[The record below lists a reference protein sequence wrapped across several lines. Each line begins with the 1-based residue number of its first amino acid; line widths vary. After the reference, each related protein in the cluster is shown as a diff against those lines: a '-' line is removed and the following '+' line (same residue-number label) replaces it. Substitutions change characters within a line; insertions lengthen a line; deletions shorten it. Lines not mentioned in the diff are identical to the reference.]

1 MQNIKKSCMLDKTM
15 QAPETVGAFQKL
27 PMVMPAMDILSSAKR
42 KARNVT
48 ATKGIT
54 NIAKRVRNKGAKQ
67 LDALMKELAVPLR
80 MYIERFPKKQSLHP
94 YERSLVD
101 LTFGEGIYEEVLK
114 RVDDLR
120 KQLLCVGKQHA
131 SLCAQRLEKDL
142 LKGLHKRVQQ
152 FARDLSEERQLDSGM
167 DSF

>member
-1 MQNIKKSCMLDKTM
+1 
-15 QAPETVGAFQKL
+15 
-27 PMVMPAMDILSSAKR
+27 
-42 KARNVT
+42 
-48 ATKGIT
+48 
-54 NIAKRVRNKGAKQ
+54 
-67 LDALMKELAVPLR
+67 MKELAVPLR

-131 SLCAQRLEKDL
+131 SLCAQSLSKWEAEERLTEGFKRLEDVFELEKGAVDDL
-142 LKGLHKRVQQ
+142 LYIAKTLRAMPVVNLEIPTLCLVGAPNVGKSSLVRI
-152 FARDLSEERQLDSGM
+152 LSTGKPEVSMFLDSVACKTYVE
-167 DSF
+167 F